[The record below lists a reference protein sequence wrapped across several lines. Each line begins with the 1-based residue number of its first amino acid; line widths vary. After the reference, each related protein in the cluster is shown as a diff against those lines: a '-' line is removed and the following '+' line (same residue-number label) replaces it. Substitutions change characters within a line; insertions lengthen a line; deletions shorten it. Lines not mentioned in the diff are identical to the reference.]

1 MHCADVERQLNAYLE
16 GDLSLQRQQDIGRHL
31 DGCPGCR
38 QSLNS
43 AKRLINALR
52 VLPAPANTPG
62 FEDRV
67 LAAARAA
74 EERPTPAPSRR
85 RVNVRIGM
93 ALAASFLAGIFV
105 ARMPLTESPQAP
117 AQLAAGDVGL
127 DRAQPVRLAFNTP
140 RAFGA
145 VEVSIELPDQLELQ
159 GYPRQRHIRWR
170 TSLVEGKN
178 VLTLP
183 VIARQPGDGVI
194 TARIRSG
201 DKIKQFTVLTRARRP
216 DETRDASGK
225 AI

>member
-117 AQLAAGDVGL
+117 APLA
-127 DRAQPVRLAFNTP
+127 PP
-140 RAFGA
+140 
-145 VEVSIELPDQLELQ
+145 
-159 GYPRQRHIRWR
+159 
-170 TSLVEGKN
+170 
-178 VLTLP
+178 LP
-183 VIARQPGDGVI
+183 VAPPTATLEATPQLFWPSLPARTPSAPGSPGSCP
-194 TARIRSG
+194 R
-201 DKIKQFTVLTRARRP
+201 
-216 DETRDASGK
+216 
-225 AI
+225 